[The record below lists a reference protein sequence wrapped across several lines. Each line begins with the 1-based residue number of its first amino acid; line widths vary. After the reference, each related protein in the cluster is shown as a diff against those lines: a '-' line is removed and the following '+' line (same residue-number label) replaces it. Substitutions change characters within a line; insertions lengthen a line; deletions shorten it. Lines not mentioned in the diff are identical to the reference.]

1 MMSHECQRLLE
12 LLHDFVSG
20 ELAPTDLAAIQSHL
34 QACPPCEIY
43 VQTYRL
49 TITMTRTLPPAE
61 IPTTQPNGC
70 FRLSNANVPNRKI
83 SRGVGLMTGGGWGRR
98 SIPIVVPSP

>member
-1 MMSHECQRLLE
+1 MSHECQRLLE

-20 ELAPTDLAAIQSHL
+20 ELAPAELSALQSHL

-49 TITMTRTLPPAE
+49 TITMTRALPPTE
-61 IPTTQPNGC
+61 IPSETAQ
-70 FRLSNANVPNRKI
+70 RLLQALKRECSE
-83 SRGVGLMTGGGWGRR
+83 S
-98 SIPIVVPSP
+98 

>member
-1 MMSHECQRLLE
+1 MSHECQRLFE

-20 ELAPTDLAAIQSHL
+20 ELAPTEFAALQSHL

-49 TITMTRTLPPAE
+49 TITMTRALPAVE
-61 IPTTQPNGC
+61 IPSESAQ
-70 FRLSNANVPNRKI
+70 RLLQALKRECSEP
-83 SRGVGLMTGGGWGRR
+83 
-98 SIPIVVPSP
+98 